1 MLETTLKSPLD
12 SKETKPVSPK
22 ENQPWIIIGRIDAE
36 AEAPIL
42 WLPNVKSLLIRKDL
56 DAGKDWRQEEKG
68 TTKDAMVGWHHWFD
82 GHEFEQAPGDGEG
95 QGNLACYSAWGF
107 KELDLTEQLN
117 DEGSHFRCVWLYV
130 IMDHSPPGSSVHRI
144 LQARILEWVAC
155 PPSGDLPILG
165 IKPASH
171 VSCIDRHVLHH

>member
-1 MLETTLKSPLD
+1 MTED
-12 SKETKPVSPK
+12 E
-22 ENQPWIIIGRIDAE
+22 
-36 AEAPIL
+36 
-42 WLPNVKSLLIRKDL
+42 
-56 DAGKDWRQEEKG
+56 
-68 TTKDAMVGWHHWFD
+68 MVGWHHQLN
-82 GHEFEQAPGDGEG
+82 GHEFEQTPGDGEG
-95 QGNLACYSAWGF
+95 QGSLACCSPWVR
-107 KELDLTEQLN
+107 KELDMTEQLN